1 MNLSDARSAVIL
13 TLGRMNALYNKP
25 VFDEW
30 VLVKLATEQGVI
42 LAYDGPRTQTYQRMF
57 KDDIEPLRAEM
68 EKRKM
73 AVGDFEFLHT
83 GDGTLFDACIR
94 LGSASYLFCNNTT
107 KSMTDIRKDAL
118 WLSAQKPFV
127 DLSTKFRGDPLE

>member
-13 TLGRMNALYNKP
+13 TLGRMNSLYNKP

-73 AVGDFEFLHT
+73 AVGDFEFVHT
-83 GDGTLFDACIR
+83 ADGTLYDACIR

-127 DLSTKFRGDPLE
+127 DLSTKFRSDPLE

>member
-1 MNLSDARSAVIL
+1 MNLNDARSAVIL

-30 VLVKLATEQGVI
+30 VLVKLATESGAI
-42 LAYDGPRTQTYQRMF
+42 LAYDGPRAQTYQQRF
-57 KDDIEPLRAEM
+57 KDDIEPLRSEM
-68 EKRKM
+68 EQRKL
-73 AVGDFEFLHT
+73 AVGDFEFVSTAH
-83 GDGTLFDACIR
+83 GTHYDACIR
-94 LGSASYLFCNNTT
+94 LGSASYLFCNHIT
-107 KSMTDIRKDAL
+107 KSMTDIRKDPL